1 MEALETLA
9 DKFNYWVYIVIMM
22 IGLYAMVSKNNLI
35 KKLIGMSIFQTAIIL
50 FYVSIGYKDGAT
62 IPILYHDQVHGA
74 HHAEEGDHSDE
85 AVHHDEEHAV
95 EAIAKDA
102 IHHEEGYGTQ
112 DLHETS
118 HQDISPIDAHMMHN
132 ESDHAL
138 EAGHGGLSI
147 DPNQFENPL
156 VHVLMLTAIVVG
168 VATLGV
174 GLAISQKLY
183 GEFGTIEENE
193 IIEQLRTGND

>member
-1 MEALETLA
+1 MEALA

-35 KKLIGMSIFQTAIIL
+35 KKLIGMSVFQTAIIL
-50 FYVSIGYKDGAT
+50 FYVSIGYKDDAT
-62 IPILYHDQVHGA
+62 IPILYHNQVHGA

-85 AVHHDEEHAV
+85 GAHHNETHAV
-95 EAIAKDA
+95 EAIAQEASHHGDDHAVDA
-102 IHHEEGYGTQ
+102 AHAEVDPHEAD
-112 DLHETS
+112 DL
-118 HQDISPIDAHMMHN
+118 IDAHVMHN
-132 ESDHAL
+132 ESDHAF
-138 EAGHGGLSI
+138 EAGHGGLDI

-174 GLAISQKLY
+174 GLAITQKLY
-183 GEFGTIEENE
+183 GEFGTIEEHE